1 MTDPDIQHIHAL
13 LDKLVAGRFFGQLA
27 IKFSNGK
34 ITSAK
39 QEENL
44 ELPSYA
50 IRKAAEHAHG
60 KHETHR

>member
-13 LDKLVAGRFFGQLA
+13 LDKLVLGRFFGQLV

-60 KHETHR
+60 KNGNFR

>member
-1 MTDPDIQHIHAL
+1 
-13 LDKLVAGRFFGQLA
+13 LDKLVLGRFFGQLV

-34 ITSAK
+34 ITAAK

-44 ELPSYA
+44 ELPSYS

-60 KHETHR
+60 KNGNYK